1 MTVRALDHVN
11 IRTRDVPGTVAFLRD
26 VLQLTVRPA
35 PGATSID
42 QACWAYDAGERP
54 IFHIGPADAVYPSDD
69 LAPFTPVRGG
79 GSVHHVA
86 LECDNPE
93 AIKARL
99 TAAGLGFAENTVV
112 SIGLHQVFVQETNG
126 VLLEL
131 NFRT

>member
-11 IRTRDVPGTVAFLRD
+11 IRTADVPGTAAFFRD
-26 VLQLTVRPA
+26 VLLLELRVA
-35 PGATSID
+35 PGSPSID
-42 QACWAYDAGERP
+42 RGCWAYDAGGRP

-69 LAPFTPVRGG
+69 LAPFTPARGG

-86 LECDNPE
+86 LECDDPD

-99 TAAGLGFAENTVV
+99 GAAGLSFAESRIE
-112 SIGLHQVFVQETNG
+112 SIGLTQLFVQEANG